1 VFMALVATNRVL
13 RSEGAQDVPL
23 MDLLDLVALATVADV
38 VPLIAL
44 NRAFVT
50 QGLAVM
56 RRRERPGLRALF
68 DVSRLDGPPAPY
80 HLGFMIG
87 PRINAG
93 GRIGDAALGARLLIS
108 DDDEESRRMAQTLDD
123 LNKDRQVIEA
133 QALEDGN
140 AQAEQQLMANADAA
154 ALLVGSPDWH
164 PGVVGL
170 VAARLK
176 ERYRRPAFA
185 IAWGEGGQG
194 TGSGRSVPGV
204 DLGAAVRGAVDAGL
218 LIKGGGHAM
227 AAGITVSRSRAAGFA
242 DWLQAKLHAA
252 ADAFRQDATL
262 RIDGLITAGAATP
275 SLVTALEKAGPFG
288 SASPEP
294 VFALPNHIVAD
305 AVIVGAQDHVRVR
318 LKAGDGKSLNAI
330 AFRAGSQPL
339 GQALRAHTG
348 QPVHVAGSLT
358 IDRWGGAERTQLR
371 IIDISPV
378 MGRARAS

>member
-1 VFMALVATNRVL
+1 MALVATSRAL
-13 RSEGAQDVPL
+13 RAKGARDVPL

-38 VPLIAL
+38 VPLIAF

-108 DDDEESRRMAQTLDD
+108 DDDEEARRMAQTLDD
-123 LNKDRQVIEA
+123 LNKDRQIIEA

-140 AQAEQQLMANADAA
+140 AQAEQQLMAHADAA

-204 DLGAAVRGAVDAGL
+204 DLGAAVRGAVDARL

-227 AAGITVSRSRAAGFA
+227 AAGITVSQSRAAGFC
-242 DWLQAKLHAA
+242 
-252 ADAFRQDATL
+252 
-262 RIDGLITAGAATP
+262 
-275 SLVTALEKAGPFG
+275 
-288 SASPEP
+288 
-294 VFALPNHIVAD
+294 
-305 AVIVGAQDHVRVR
+305 RV
-318 LKAGDGKSLNAI
+318 
-330 AFRAGSQPL
+330 
-339 GQALRAHTG
+339 
-348 QPVHVAGSLT
+348 VAGKAARGSRLPSGRMQPCALT
-358 IDRWGGAERTQLR
+358 G
-371 IIDISPV
+371 
-378 MGRARAS
+378 